1 MSVSVGNQK
10 PLFKGGKASAES
22 DHTLEAFQLKNGT
35 RVQMLGS
42 TVEDIG
48 GLMAM
53 EDEEKRA
60 EQVQR
65 SRETQVRVRQVN
77 SPSLENQSADCNVSR
92 RRVLIRADPK
102 LRLECQHRFHNIQ
115 PLERPDSTRLALA
128 KLTDDG
134 VILHAMCSHRFSVGF
149 LTELTPHENPGLLAL
164 NVNRGQ
170 AIKLCICTNLYD
182 GSRSYKDIRRA
193 LCHELSHSVWTT
205 TTTK

>member
-22 DHTLEAFQLKNGT
+22 DHILEAFQLKNGT

-60 EQVQR
+60 EQIQR
-65 SRETQVRVRQVN
+65 SRETQARVRQVN

-115 PLERPDSTRLALA
+115 PLERPDSIQLALA

-182 GSRSYKDIRRA
+182 GFRSYKG
-193 LCHELSHSVWTT
+193 HSESVVSRIVP
-205 TTTK
+205 